1 MTDTDTVR
9 RRFERAFDSYTQQAS
24 VQAHISQKLF
34 QLWQQHQTDDSRRLL
49 ELGCGTGNLSRLL
62 AQTLPSGC
70 QIYLNDLCADAASTL
85 SLFPDAYR
93 TEFLHGDMQTIDLP
107 NQLDTI
113 ISASAIQWTANPI
126 ALLHKLLTHLRP
138 QGWLIIS
145 SFAPQHF
152 HQFRQLTGIGLHY
165 PDLND
170 YRENLKN
177 HCSIKILKTEYHT
190 LHFPDLL
197 TLLRHL
203 QQTGVSGIHANFRW
217 GKQSLHD
224 LQVAYQQQYGQ
235 PNGLP
240 LTYQP
245 LYLIAQKS

>member
-1 MTDTDTVR
+1 MTDTTTVR
-9 RRFERAFDSYTQQAS
+9 RRFERAFHSYPQTAR

-34 QLWQQHQTDDSRRLL
+34 QLWQQHQTDTINRLL

-107 NQLDTI
+107 NQLDTV

-138 QGWLIIS
+138 QGWLVVS

-152 HQFRQLTGIGLHY
+152 HQFRKLTGIGLHY
-165 PDLND
+165 PSLDD
-170 YRENLKN
+170 YRQQLQN
-177 HCSIKILKTEYHT
+177 HCQIKILQSENHT
-190 LHFPDLL
+190 LHFPDFIA
-197 TLLRHL
+197 LLRHL
-203 QQTGVSGIHANFRW
+203 QQTGVSGTQTDFRW
-217 GKQSLHD
+217 QKQHLAA
-224 LQVAYQQQYGQ
+224 LQVAYQQQYGDA
-235 PNGLP
+235 NGLP

-245 LYLIAQKS
+245 LYLLAQKS